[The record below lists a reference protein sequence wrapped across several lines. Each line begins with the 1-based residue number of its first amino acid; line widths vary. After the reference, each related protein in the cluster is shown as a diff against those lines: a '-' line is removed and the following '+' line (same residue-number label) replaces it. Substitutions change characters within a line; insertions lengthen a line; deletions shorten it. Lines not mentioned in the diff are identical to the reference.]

1 MSEVKI
7 KLIKCINIVKL
18 VDEIDMN
25 TRLFNSLFDSF
36 DFVMFIS
43 ELERTFQINIGND
56 EVSKEIFLSVATV
69 IDFLEKKKKMDQK

>member
-25 TRLFNSLFDSF
+25 TRLINSLFDSF

-56 EVSKEIFLSVATV
+56 EVSKENFLSVATV

>member
-56 EVSKEIFLSVATV
+56 EVSKENFLSVATV